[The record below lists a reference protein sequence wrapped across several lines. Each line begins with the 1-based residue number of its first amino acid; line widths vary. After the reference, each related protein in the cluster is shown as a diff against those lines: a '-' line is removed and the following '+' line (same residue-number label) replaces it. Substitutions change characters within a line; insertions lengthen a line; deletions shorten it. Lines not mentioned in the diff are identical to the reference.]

1 MLSINPPGDPRLMP
15 QRGAILAG
23 VPLGGLTISRAERVA
38 VNVDALELF
47 VRPRITLEHRAD
59 RRNAITGVAQGA
71 GLLPHPPVEL
81 QGGVFDEDEYVFRT
95 AHQVARASRP

>member
-47 VRPRITLEHRAD
+47 VRPRIALEHRAN
-59 RRNAITGVAQGA
+59 RRDPVAGVAQGA
-71 GLLPHPPVEL
+71 GLLPHPPVE
-81 QGGVFDEDEYVFRT
+81 GEREVFDEDEDVFRS
-95 AHQVARASRP
+95 AHQVARAARP